1 MFGKKKEEFTLIHLG
16 DLIKSS
22 TKSDPGEVEKFEYN
36 SEHLTLILVNQAGN
50 KLVRRVDKIKK
61 KYVFFQELTGGK
73 PLMLDTKKLLDFVN
87 MFPVFPETKKSLSKK
102 YY

>member
-22 TKSDPGEVEKFEYN
+22 TKSDSGEVEKFEYN
-36 SEHLTLILVNQAGN
+36 LEHLVLILANEAGN

-61 KYVFFQELTGGK
+61 KYVFYQEITGRK
-73 PLMLDTKKLLDFVN
+73 PLMMDSKNLLDFAD
-87 MFPVFPETKKSLSKK
+87 MLPIYPENKKTLSKK
-102 YY
+102 YC